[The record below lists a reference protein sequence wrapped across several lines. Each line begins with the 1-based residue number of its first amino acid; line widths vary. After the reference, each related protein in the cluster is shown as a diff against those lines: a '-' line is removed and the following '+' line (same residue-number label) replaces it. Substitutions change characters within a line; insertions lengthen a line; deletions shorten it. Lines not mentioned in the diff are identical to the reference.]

1 MGESNI
7 VVVGGSGFYGRYVVA
22 DLLRRPDV
30 RVTVVSRRPPHPA
43 FASDRVRWVAG
54 DRDAPERLG
63 DLLGDAVAVVH
74 CAARSRP
81 WTAPAPTRSGRCGR
95 RWPPGFRT
103 WTSARTAA
111 FCAAATVA
119 RSATAPVLTGA
130 SVVPGLQALI
140 VHDLAHGMDRVDGV
154 LCCAAPDTRRHRGPA
169 MFEAMMHG
177 AGLPFTA
184 PRGGVPTVVHGWS
197 EPEWTVFPPPV
208 GRRLVHQVYEMADL
222 DVLAELCGART
233 IAFKAGTEFT
243 VVNRALGLFA
253 ALRARTGRP
262 RATRRWTP
270 LVRAV
275 SWLVGR
281 VGDEAGGFTVTVR
294 GVRRAAGH
302 PPTGHDGPAGRRPH
316 SLTARRHRRRPPAG
330 GPAPHH
336 RPRPAPL
343 LAGTARTARGAARPR
358 DRPVAERRRGRLAP
372 LGRVTSRQAATSR
385 V

>member
-30 RVTVVSRRPPHPA
+30 RVTVVSRRAPHPA
-43 FASDRVRWVAG
+43 FASDRVRWAAG
-54 DRDAPERLG
+54 DRDAPERLAE
-63 DLLGDAVAVVH
+63 LLGDAAAVVH
-74 CAARSRP
+74 CAGPFQALD
-81 WTAPAPTRSGRCGR
+81 G
-95 RWPPGFRT
+95 PGSHPLGPLRAAV
-103 WTSARTAA
+103 SAGVPYVDICEDRAFLRAA
-111 FCAAATVA
+111 STLA

-140 VHDLAHGMDRVDGV
+140 VHDLARGMDRVDTV

-197 EPEWTVFPPPV
+197 EPEWTLFPPPV
-208 GRRLVHQVYEMADL
+208 GSRLVHQVYEMADL
-222 DVLAELCGART
+222 DVLAELCDAGT

-243 VVNRALGLFA
+243 AVNRALGLFA
-253 ALRARTGRP
+253 TLRARTGRP

-270 LVRAV
+270 LVRAM

-281 VGDEAGGFTVTVR
+281 VGDEAGGFTVTVSGER
-294 GVRRAAGH
+294 GGRPITRRLGM
-302 PPTGHDGPAGRRPH
+302 
-316 SLTARRHRRRPPAG
+316 TARQDG
-330 GPAPHH
+330 GRIPS
-336 RPRPAPL
+336 L
-343 LAGTARTARGAARPR
+343 LAGIAVDHLLTGRLPTPGLVPLHSWLAPHELRTALRERGIGLWRGDDEDEWRPW
-358 DRPVAERRRGRLAP
+358 EE
-372 LGRVTSRQAATSR
+372 
-385 V
+385 

>member
-30 RVTVVSRRPPHPA
+30 RVTVVSRRPPHPP
-43 FASDRVRWVAG
+43 FASERVSWVAG
-54 DRDAPERLG
+54 DRDDPKRLG
-63 DLLGDAVAVVH
+63 DLLGDAVALVH
-74 CAARSRP
+74 CAGPFQALDGAGTHPLGPLRAAV
-81 WTAPAPTRSGRCGR
+81 TAGVPYVDICEDR
-95 RWPPGFRT
+95 
-103 WTSARTAA
+103 A
-111 FCAAATVA
+111 FLHAAAAVA

-184 PRGGVPTVVHGWS
+184 PREGVPTVVHGWS

-243 VVNRALGLFA
+243 AVNRALGLFA
-253 ALRARTGRP
+253 TLRARTGRP
-262 RATRRWTP
+262 RATRHWTP
-270 LVRAV
+270 LVRAA

-281 VGDEAGGFTVTVR
+281 VGDEAGGFTVTVSGER
-294 GVRRAAGH
+294 DGRPVTRRLGM
-302 PPTGHDGPAGRRPH
+302 
-316 SLTARRHRRRPPAG
+316 TARQDG
-330 GPAPHH
+330 GRIPS
-336 RPRPAPL
+336 L
-343 LAGTARTARGAARPR
+343 LAGIAVDHLLADRLRTAGLVPLHSWLAPQELRAALR
-358 DRPVAERRRGRLAP
+358 DRGIDLWRSDDEDGWRPWEE
-372 LGRVTSRQAATSR
+372 
-385 V
+385 

>member
-30 RVTVVSRRPPHPA
+30 RVTVVSRSAPHPA
-43 FASDRVRWVAG
+43 FSSDRVRWAPG
-54 DRDAPERLG
+54 DRDAPERLAE
-63 DLLGDAVAVVH
+63 LLGDAVAVVH
-74 CAARSRP
+74 CAGPFQALD
-81 WTAPAPTRSGRCGR
+81 G
-95 RWPPGFRT
+95 PGSHPLGPLRAAV
-103 WTSARTAA
+103 SAGVPYVDICEDRAFLRAA
-111 FCAAATVA
+111 STLA

-140 VHDLAHGMDRVDGV
+140 VHDLAHGMDRVDTV

-197 EPEWTVFPPPV
+197 EPEWTLFPPPV

-222 DVLAELCGART
+222 DVLAELCGAGT
-233 IAFKAGTEFT
+233 IAFKAGTEFPS
-243 VVNRALGLFA
+243 VNRALGLFA

-262 RATRRWTP
+262 RATRHWTP

-281 VGDEAGGFTVTVR
+281 VGDEAGGFTVTVSGER
-294 GVRRAAGH
+294 
-302 PPTGHDGPAGRRPH
+302 GRRPITRR
-316 SLTARRHRRRPPAG
+316 LGMTARQDG
-330 GPAPHH
+330 GRIPS
-336 RPRPAPL
+336 L
-343 LAGTARTARGAARPR
+343 LAGIAV
-358 DRPVAERRRGRLAP
+358 DHLLSGRLHTTGLVPLHSWLAP
-372 LGRVTSRQAATSR
+372 HELRAALRERGISLWR
-385 V
+385 RDDEDEWRPWQE